1 MNMQSPGNKI
11 LLWLVIL
18 VLVMACAP
26 AMATPAPTLAPD
38 AISTLIMQT
47 AAAASTQTIAAVPAF
62 TATATFTVTPPSTF
76 TPESTFTAVGVF
88 LFPTPTPITRKQYFR
103 VKHDSQLEIYN
114 YMSRTG
120 DKNWNGAGPQ
130 TPETVRL
137 LLAPKSTSDT
147 VRAEMVGSW
156 NTFLDALNDN
166 NKQKL
171 RYLKAEDTGL
181 FNHAGYPM
189 LESLT
194 MGGNLISLDEIQG
207 AWGLVN
213 TMDYATSSITTKE
226 INYVTRPDLVHKFVV
241 VVWSQSTNSTY
252 WVNPPPGEIYFPLV
266 TKRAVWV
273 PLENLEPF
281 PSLPMIVTANATQT
295 IRKKPAKDAFKTGFE
310 LAKGESASV
319 VEYYPTA
326 SDVWGRL
333 AGGGWIALLIHD
345 KSLPVY
351 PTSWSMATRPP
362 P

>member
-1 MNMQSPGNKI
+1 MQSPRNKI

-18 VLVMACAP
+18 VVITACAP
-26 AMATPAPTLAPD
+26 AMAAPAPTLEPNAVG
-38 AISTLIMQT
+38 TLIMQT
-47 AAAASTQTIAAVPAF
+47 AAAASTQTVAAVPVF
-62 TATATFTVTPPSTF
+62 TSTATFTLTPPSTF

-88 LFPTPTPITRKQYFR
+88 VFPTPTPLTRKQYFR
-103 VKHDSQLEIYN
+103 VKHDTQLAEYN

-120 DKNWNGAGPQ
+120 DNGWNGVGAQ

-156 NTFLDALNDN
+156 NTYLDALNDN

-171 RYLKAEDTGL
+171 RYLKAEDTAL
-181 FNHAGYPM
+181 FNHSGYPL

-207 AWGLVN
+207 DWGRVN
-213 TMDYATSSITTKE
+213 TLDYATTPITTEE

-241 VVWSQSTNSTY
+241 VVWSQSTKTTY
-252 WVNPPPGEIYFPLV
+252 WSNPPPGDIYWPLV
-266 TKRAVWV
+266 TSRDVWI
-273 PLENLEPF
+273 PLERLEPF
-281 PSLPMIVTANATQT
+281 PSLPMIVTANASQN
-295 IRKKPAKDAFKTGFE
+295 ILAKPDKHSRLTGNILAKDQSITI
-310 LAKGESASV
+310 

-326 SDVWGRL
+326 SNVWGRVS
-333 AGGGWIALLIHD
+333 GGGWIALLIHD